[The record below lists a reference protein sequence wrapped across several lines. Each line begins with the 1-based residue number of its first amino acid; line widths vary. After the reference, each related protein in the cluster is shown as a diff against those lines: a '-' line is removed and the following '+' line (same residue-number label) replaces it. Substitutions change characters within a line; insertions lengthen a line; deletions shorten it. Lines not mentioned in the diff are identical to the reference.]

1 MGDGGDINTA
11 RSNVCRYQEL
21 HLALAQS
28 HQTAVTQT
36 LAQSAM
42 QSHGRE
48 SVLLQIVGQSIAF
61 DLGAGKHN
69 RLVDRGVTQEVIE
82 QFTLVVRVVCPMQN
96 LANVVVFFLWRIN
109 LNALRLAHHART

>member
-1 MGDGGDINTA
+1 MGDGGHINTA

-21 HLALAQS
+21 HLALTQS
-28 HQTAVTQT
+28 HQAAVTQA

-48 SVLLQIVGQSIAF
+48 AVLLQVVGQSIAF

-69 RLVDRGVTQEVIE
+69 RLVDRGVAQEMVE
-82 QFTLVVRVVCPMQN
+82 QFTLVVRVVCPMQH
-96 LANVVVFFLWRIN
+96 LANVVVLFLW
-109 LNALRLAHHART
+109 